1 MNRLNYFQ
9 QFNESDDSDS
19 PQGNPYRPLYL
30 DSDSSA
36 CFELYTSSGLYSLAV
51 KDEARMFTLTSSS
64 GKQITLTYEAL
75 VPNKQLIVSLENSAT
90 EGEAL
95 YKWILRVL
103 SLTEFDKQPDVSK
116 WTTFE
121 ALQNDELSEDNDSAI
136 SYRFYHN
143 DECYRIV
150 VNPETNT
157 IITYFAPRVVA
168 IKAELFYSANTGLI
182 DLHDGK
188 IEEFFRSALDSSGID
203 MRLIT
208 KSKED
213 YLMERTKKIMDISQ
227 ETDKKEIAMFNQDR
241 YNEYLSDL
249 MSNSEAL
256 RERALKRLEETTRR
270 YNKYNN
276 DNHE

>member
-9 QFNESDDSDS
+9 QFNESDDSDT
-19 PQGNPYRPLYL
+19 PQGNPFSPLYF
-30 DSDSSA
+30 DASDGSVF
-36 CFELYTSSGLYSLAV
+36 FELYTSSGMNSLAV
-51 KDEARMFTLTSSS
+51 KDEAKMFTLTTSN

-136 SYRFYHN
+136 SYRYYFN

-270 YNKYNN
+270 YNK
-276 DNHE
+276 

>member
-30 DSDSSA
+30 DLDSSA
-36 CFELYTSSGLYSLAV
+36 HFELYTSSGLYSLAV
-51 KDEARMFTLTSSS
+51 KDEARMFTLTSSG

-75 VPNKQLIVSLENSAT
+75 VPNKELIVSLENSAT

-116 WTTFE
+116 WTMFE

-136 SYRFYHN
+136 SYRYYFN

-150 VNPETNT
+150 VNPKTNT